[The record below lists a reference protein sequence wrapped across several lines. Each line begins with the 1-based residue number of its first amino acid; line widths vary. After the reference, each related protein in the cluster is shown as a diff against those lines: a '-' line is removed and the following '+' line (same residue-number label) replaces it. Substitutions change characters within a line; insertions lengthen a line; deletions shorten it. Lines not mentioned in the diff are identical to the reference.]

1 MKKIKIINISYC
13 SSPNFDDLLKF
24 TQTNLLKI
32 DKIKKDFTVE
42 LIFKDDIYFIN
53 FIIKI

>member
-1 MKKIKIINISYC
+1 MLENYLLYEIINISYC

-32 DKIKKDFTVE
+32 DIDKIKKDFMVE
-42 LIFKDDIYFIN
+42 LIFEDD
-53 FIIKI
+53 